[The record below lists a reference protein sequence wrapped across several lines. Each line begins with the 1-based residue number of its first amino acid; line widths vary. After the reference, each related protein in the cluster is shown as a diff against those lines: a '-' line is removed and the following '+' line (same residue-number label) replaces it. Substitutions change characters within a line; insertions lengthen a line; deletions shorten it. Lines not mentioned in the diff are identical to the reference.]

1 MTEPAAHQD
10 LGPTAEEVVPG
21 VRWRP
26 VAPADVPRL
35 QRICLL
41 TGDAGRDAT
50 DRTAHPDLLADV
62 YATPYAL
69 HEARFGTV
77 VEDADGVAGYL
88 LGCRDTAAF
97 ERWREAEWWP
107 PLRRRY
113 PRPEDAERAF
123 DVGPLRIV
131 RTGVPPE
138 PRWATHPSHLHV
150 DLLPRV
156 RGRGIGRLLLER
168 VRAQLAADGSP
179 GLHLEVSA
187 ANPGAVAFY
196 RRSGLVELAR
206 SEGSYVFGCSF
217 PSAGPS
223 AAPSAGPADEGSPPA

>member
-1 MTEPAAHQD
+1 MEPPPPHLDPERAQGEI
-10 LGPTAEEVVPG
+10 GPG
-21 VRWRP
+21 LRWRR
-26 VAPADVPRL
+26 VTAADVPDLR
-35 QRICLL
+35 RICLL
-41 TGDAGRDAT
+41 TGDAGRDASA
-50 DRTAHPDLLADV
+50 RTAHPDLLADV

-77 VEDADGVAGYL
+77 VEDAGGVAGYL
-88 LGCRDTAAF
+88 LGCRDSAAF

-113 PRPEDAERAF
+113 PDPEEAERAF
-123 DVGPLRIV
+123 DTGPLRIV

-138 PRWATHPSHLHV
+138 PRWTTHPSHLHV

-179 GLHLEVSA
+179 GLHLGVAA

-206 SEGSYVFGCSF
+206 SEDGYVLGCSF
-217 PSAGPS
+217 PAAASPAGPS
-223 AAPSAGPADEGSPPA
+223 AGATSGT